1 MSEKQPEQTETFE
14 EALAKLEGIVRDM
27 ETGQM
32 DLEKMTGAFEEGT
45 RLIRFCTQR
54 LNAVEKRVEQLIK
67 DKDSGEITTAP
78 FDSES
83 SNEANG

>member
-1 MSEKQPEQTETFE
+1 MSEKAKPKTEETFE
-14 EALAKLEGIVRDM
+14 QALAKLEGIVRDM

-45 RLIRFCTQR
+45 RLITFCTQR

-67 DKDSGEITTAP
+67 DKDTGEITTAP
-78 FDSES
+78 F
-83 SNEANG
+83 EAKGE